1 MKRTLIIL
9 LALFVCCTAGAQS
22 LRKNKKDA
30 VPAVPV
36 WQNSE
41 VVNQNTVYPHVNVV
55 PYANE
60 NGVEKWQYSKSPYYV
75 SLNGEWLLDI
85 HHGAVAAPDPS
96 QKEYVAKGNAVTV
109 PSTRWRE
116 GKRDVKVAV
125 PKSVDDLS
133 SKNVVVAT
141 YSRTFQANKVWSGYN
156 VYLQLRATA
165 SYTVWING
173 EEVGYSQDSRLHS
186 EFDITDYLLYGRENR
201 IDVQV
206 CYASV
211 GSLMEMGKSN
221 TMNGINGDVFLVVKN
236 DIGVSDYSL
245 RADYNAATKS
255 GELTL
260 DIDVTNPARRG
271 QYYVEVE
278 LWTPQGKVY
287 EKLGKW
293 ATFDKK
299 NKVTVTVKQDFM
311 GVLPWTAE
319 TPHLYTCLLR
329 LRDKNM
335 NILEVVG
342 TRFGFRTVEM
352 KGGLLRVNGSA
363 VKLRGVVYGN
373 YDAANGVPSQEQLRA
388 DLQRMKQ
395 HNINAVRTAYYSPA
409 DEYFYELCD
418 EYGLYVVC
426 DANLSPLSMQNNVLS
441 TLPDYEGQFTYR
453 VEQMYHILKNHTS
466 IIAWSLGNGMDNG
479 VNMEAAYRSLRQ
491 LDMMRPVA
499 YSGAQYSENTDLI
512 AAINGNV
519 DDLKAFA
526 AKKQTRPMVLFAFAS
541 AQGNNLG
548 GMESLWHTVRGNAK
562 LQGGFFNA
570 WSNVTYYDQATKGE
584 TTLLGLVKENGT
596 AVPYMEELRNIYRPF
611 DVKLVRLGQDA
622 GEFSVSNLLDFAT
635 LNDYTLEYNI
645 FSNLKPRIIEGEVS
659 VDLRPG
665 ETKNFKLK
673 IPKLTLY
680 AGEELFIRFTAK
692 QRIATPAVP
701 QNTVLGTAEF
711 PLPMNGVQR
720 SAQPDYSKV
729 PLAMDYDTVGHD
741 RNNLHV
747 HNANVDFVYD
757 LAKADIRSY
766 KYNDVDLLQ
775 SSPELHV
782 WRVATDNDKV
792 DRNALRLWQVLD
804 PAKVEREVVATH
816 ASRVD
821 ASTIT
826 IDAMLRYTDKNGRL
840 LYDVKQSVMVLHSG
854 DVLIDNEVV
863 FSEHVPLLPRI
874 GLQMQ
879 MPEGFDTV
887 QWMGLAQE
895 TYRDRRHSGTMGTHT
910 RHADSLFF
918 LYERPQEAGN
928 RAEVHW
934 LALTKGTTGLFID
947 MLDTN
952 FNFSLSPYGDNQL
965 QQADRAET
973 LKPQQARTL
982 NLDYRQGAIGSA
994 VAGLSI
1000 AEDMLLDGKKYH
1012 FRVHLRGYDT
1022 YDNAPQDFRRVRYP
1036 EVKSSVLPM
1045 PLIAKNRDRFDAPM
1059 QISLSSTVKG
1069 VALHYTLDGT
1079 TPTKQS
1085 PLYKKPFTIT
1095 GSTVVKARAFKAD
1108 ATPSFTATAR
1118 YNYDYITRVAF
1129 AKPANTPYNYQAETI
1144 LFDAETGDVNDLS
1157 HGWLGFSG
1165 NDLEAV
1171 FDLSKSIE
1179 LQDVELRFAHVPGA
1193 WAFAPV
1199 QVYVSVSSDGQN
1211 YSAPIAAKIKYDPA
1225 EEAMNS
1231 PQLVAIQVEV
1241 GKPDVKYVRIVAKNM
1256 GKIPAWHRAKGLRPW
1271 LMIDEVVLNEVIH

>member
-1 MKRTLIIL
+1 MKKTLIIL
-9 LALFVCCTAGAQS
+9 LALFVCGAVSAQS
-22 LRKNKKDA
+22 LRKNKKEA

-41 VVNQNTVYPHVNVV
+41 VVNQNTIYPHVNVI

-60 NGVEKWQYSKSPYYV
+60 NGVEKWQYDKSPYRV
-75 SLNGEWLLDI
+75 SLNGDWLLDI
-85 HHGAVAAPDPS
+85 HHGTAVAPDPS
-96 QKEYVAKGNAVTV
+96 QKEYVAKGEMVSV
-109 PSTRWRE
+109 PSVQWRE
-116 GKRDVKVAV
+116 GKREMKVTV
-125 PKSVDDLS
+125 PNSVDDVS
-133 SKNVVVAT
+133 SKGAVVAT
-141 YSRTFQANKVWSGYN
+141 YSRTFMASNVWKDYH

-165 SYTVWING
+165 SYSVWING
-173 EEVGYSQDSRLHS
+173 QEVGYAQDSRLHS
-186 EFDITDYLLYGRENR
+186 EFDVTDYLLYGKENR

-206 CYASV
+206 YYPSI
-211 GSLMEMGKSN
+211 GSLMEMGKSKAL
-221 TMNGINGDVFLVVKN
+221 NGINGDVFLVVKN
-236 DIGVSDYSL
+236 DISISDYSL
-245 RADYNAATKS
+245 RADYNAAAKS
-255 GELTL
+255 GELAL
-260 DIDVTNPARRG
+260 DIDVSNPAKKG
-271 QYYVEVE
+271 QYYVEIE

-299 NKVTVTVKQDFM
+299 NKVTVSVKQDFM
-311 GVLPWTAE
+311 GVQPWTAE
-319 TPHLYTCLLR
+319 TPNLYTCLLR

-335 NILEVVG
+335 NVLEVIG
-342 TRFGFRTVEM
+342 TRFGFRTVEVT
-352 KGGLLRVNGSA
+352 GGLLKVNGSA

-373 YDAANGVPSQEQLRA
+373 YNAESGVPSQERLRA

-395 HNINAVRTAYYSPA
+395 HNVNAIRTAYYSPA

-441 TLPDYEGQFTYR
+441 TMPDYEGQFTYR
-453 VEQMYHILKNHTS
+453 VEQMYHTLKNHSS
-466 IIAWSLGNGMDNG
+466 IIVWSLGSGTDNG
-479 VNMEAAYRSLRQ
+479 VNMEAAYRTLRQ

-499 YSGAQYSENTDLI
+499 YSGAQYSENTDII
-512 AAINGNV
+512 AALNSNV
-519 DDLKAFA
+519 DDLKAFV
-526 AKKQTRPMVLFAFAS
+526 AKKQTRPLVLFSYGS
-541 AQGNNLG
+541 AQGNNFG
-548 GMESLWHTVRGNAK
+548 GMETLWSTVRSNLK
-562 LQGGFFNA
+562 LQGGFQAA
-570 WSNVTYYDQATKGE
+570 WSDVTFHNQASKSEE
-584 TTLLGLVKENGT
+584 TLPGLVKANGT
-596 AVPYMEELRNIYRPF
+596 AVPYLEELRNIYRPF

-622 GEFSVSNLLDFAT
+622 GEFAISNLLDFLT

-701 QNTVLGTAEF
+701 KNTILGTTEF

-729 PLAMDYDTVGHD
+729 PLAMDYDTAEGKQS
-741 RNNLHV
+741 LLI
-747 HNANVDFVYD
+747 HNQNVVVAYD
-757 LAKADIRSY
+757 LARADIMSY
-766 KYNDVDLLQ
+766 KYNSIDLLQ
-775 SSPELHV
+775 SSPSLHV

-804 PAKVEREVVATH
+804 PDKVTREVVATH

-821 ASTIT
+821 ASTVS
-826 IDAMLRYTDKNGRL
+826 IDAMLRYTDKIGRL

-879 MPEGFDTV
+879 LPEGFDTV
-887 QWMGLAQE
+887 HWMGLAQE
-895 TYRDRRHSGTMGTHT
+895 TYRDRRQSGTMGTFHQP
-910 RHADSLFF
+910 ADSLFF

-928 RAEVHW
+928 RADVHW

-952 FNFSLSPYGDNQL
+952 FNFSLSPCSDKQL
-965 QQADRAET
+965 QQAE
-973 LKPQQARTL
+973 QASELQRQAIRTL

-994 VAGLSI
+994 VAGLPI
-1000 AEDMLLDGKKYH
+1000 ADDMLLDDKKYH

-1022 YDNAPQDFRRVRYP
+1022 YDNAPQDFRRVLYP

-1045 PLIAKNRDRFDAPM
+1045 PLIAKNRERFDAPM
-1059 QISLSSTVKG
+1059 QITLSSEVKG
-1069 VALHYTLDGT
+1069 ASVYYTLDGT

-1085 PLYKKPFTIT
+1085 TLYKKPFTIS
-1095 GSTVVKARAFKAD
+1095 GSTVVKARAFKEG
-1108 ATPSFTATAR
+1108 ATPSFAATTR
-1118 YNYDYITRVAF
+1118 YNYDYITRVTF
-1129 AKPANTPYNYQAETI
+1129 AKSPNTPYNFNAESM

-1171 FDLSKSIE
+1171 FDLSKNIE

-1193 WAFAPV
+1193 WAFAPA

-1225 EEAMNS
+1225 DEAMNS
-1231 PQLVAIQVEV
+1231 PQLVTVNVEI
-1241 GKPDVKYVRIVAKNM
+1241 GKPDVKFVKIVAKNM
-1256 GKIPAWHRAKGLRPW
+1256 GKIPTWHRAKGLRPW